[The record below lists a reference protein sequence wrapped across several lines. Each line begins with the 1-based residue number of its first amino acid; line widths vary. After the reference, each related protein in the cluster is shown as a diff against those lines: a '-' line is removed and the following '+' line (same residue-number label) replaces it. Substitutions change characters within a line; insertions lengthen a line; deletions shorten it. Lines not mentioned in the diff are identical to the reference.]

1 MSEQSAPNRPGGDPA
16 ATSATAA
23 AVSTAAAPAGGRPAA
38 VPATYHAPPRRGPL
52 ISGAQYV
59 GTRYAVVLV
68 WGLMI
73 LIFGVV
79 EPQAFLRAGTFEA
92 IFSGQQPLVF
102 MAIALICT
110 FSVSEFDL
118 SVPSVFGLAATLVP
132 VLNVLHHWN
141 LGLAIVV
148 AVIAAVLAEAVNAV
162 LIVVIGVDPFVVTL
176 GMSTLLVGVALAL
189 SELTTV
195 TGLSPGFEN
204 VSQLDVLGLPISF
217 YYGVVLVLIFTYVQF
232 GTTLGRNM
240 IFVGA
245 NREVARLAGVPVR
258 RIRMGAYLTS
268 GLISGV
274 GGVIAVAGLGSY
286 DPSTSATYL
295 LPVFAAGLLG
305 TAMIVPG
312 RFNAIGSFIAVY
324 FLETGVIGL
333 NLLGFAGWITDVFFG
348 GALIAAITISTLVRR
363 HGTGTMAMPR
373 AGFQRQQ

>member
-1 MSEQSAPNRPGGDPA
+1 MSEEYAAGGQAPDLSPASAA
-16 ATSATAA
+16 AT
-23 AVSTAAAPAGGRPAA
+23 VRTAAAPAGRP
-38 VPATYHAPPRRGPL
+38 PAGPASRNEPPRRGPAVR
-52 ISGAQYV
+52 GAHYV
-59 GTRYAVVLV
+59 STRYAVVLV

-73 LIFGVV
+73 LIYGLV
-79 EPQAFLRAGTFEA
+79 EPHSFLRAGTFEA

-118 SVPSVFGLAATLVP
+118 SVPSVFGLSATLVP
-132 VLNVLHHWN
+132 VLNVMHHWN

-148 AVIAAVLAEAVNAV
+148 AIIAAVLAEAVNAV
-162 LIVVIGVDPFVVTL
+162 LIVLIGVDPFVVTL

-195 TGLSPGFEN
+195 TGLSAGFSDI
-204 VSQLDVLGLPISF
+204 SQLDVLGLPISF
-217 YYGVVLVLIFTYVQF
+217 YYGVVLVLTFSYVQF

-240 IFVGA
+240 IFVGS

-305 TAMIVPG
+305 TAVVVPG

-333 NLLGFAGWITDVFFG
+333 DLLGFAGWITDVFFG

-373 AGFQRQQ
+373 SGFQRQQ